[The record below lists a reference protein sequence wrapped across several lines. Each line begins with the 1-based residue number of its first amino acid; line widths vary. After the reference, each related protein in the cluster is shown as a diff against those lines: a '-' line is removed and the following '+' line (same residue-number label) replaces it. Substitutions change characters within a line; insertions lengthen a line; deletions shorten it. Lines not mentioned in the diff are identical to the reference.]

1 MGGPGADSSADAV
14 SAGPRWRT
22 GTLVAVAAC
31 IAGWLSDLDEGVLA
45 VALSTIDADF
55 QVDVQSLQWTINGYL
70 LSFAAVLVPAGR
82 LADAVG
88 GRRVFLAGAALM
100 AMASLVAGLSPSFG
114 VLVGARVAQGA
125 GAGLLVPAAFAL
137 LAESF
142 PRDRL
147 ATAIGWYG
155 AAQGVGLAL
164 GPVAGGAL
172 ADLLSWRWI
181 FFLSLPPILL
191 AIGLVVRSGHRS
203 PGGAP
208 PPRLPA
214 AATLGAAMTLIVVA
228 LIYGPDLPLVPAG
241 LALAA
246 GALVLLVATRS
257 LDRRSRDPLLDLSLF
272 TIPSYAAVVAI
283 RFLGAIGYFAV
294 IVMQAIY
301 LQSVLDHGPLLA
313 GLELLPLAVS
323 VAVVAVMAGRINE
336 RVGPRAPTIAG
347 LALMALTLVVL
358 ATASSESE
366 WWPKLALAYAGFG
379 SGVGLVITSVRTEA
393 MVAVDERRRA
403 VAAGTLQLGYQLGAA
418 LGVAGIALAV
428 SQYGGA
434 QLDDDLQAA
443 GVSLSSLEKRRLSD
457 DELAGKL
464 GSVDVQRELPNLGP
478 GQLDAVVEAMG
489 HAFVAAMNLAMVTCA
504 GLAAAG
510 LVTAVALLGRR
521 PRPLQRDP

>member
-1 MGGPGADSSADAV
+1 MGRLAADSSAHP
-14 SAGPRWRT
+14 AGADPRWRT
-22 GTLVAVAAC
+22 RTLVAAGAC

-45 VALSTIDADF
+45 VALPTIDADF
-55 QVDVQSLQWTINGYL
+55 QVHVQSLQWTINGYL
-70 LSFAAVLVPAGR
+70 LAFAAVLVPAGR

-100 AMASLVAGLSPSFG
+100 AAALLVAGLSPSFG

-137 LAESF
+137 LAETF

-147 ATAIGWYG
+147 GTAVGWYG
-155 AAQGVGLAL
+155 AAQGAGLAV

-181 FFLSLPPILL
+181 FFISLPPILL
-191 AIGLVVRSGHRS
+191 AIGMVLRSGYRS
-203 PGGAP
+203 PGGGV
-208 PPRLPA
+208 PPRLPP

-228 LIYGPDLPLVPAG
+228 LISGPDLPLVPAG

-246 GALVLLVATRS
+246 GVLVLLVATRL
-257 LDRRSRDPLLDLSLF
+257 LDRRAREPLLDLSLF
-272 TIPSYAAVVAI
+272 SIPSYAAVVAI
-283 RFLGAIGYFAV
+283 RFLGAIAYFAL

-301 LQSVLDHGPLLA
+301 LQSVLDHGPLRA

-323 VAVVAVMAGRINE
+323 SAVVAVLAGRVHE
-336 RVGPRAPTIAG
+336 RLGPRAPTIAG
-347 LALMALTLVVL
+347 LVLMTLTLLVL
-358 ATASSESE
+358 ATASSDSD

-379 SGVGLVITSVRTEA
+379 AGGALMITSVRTEA
-393 MVAVDERRRA
+393 IIAVDERRRA

-418 LGVAGIALAV
+418 LGVAGITVAV
-428 SQYGGA
+428 SPYGGA
-434 QLDDDLQAA
+434 LLDDDLRAA
-443 GVSLSSLEKRRLSD
+443 GVSLSSLEKRRLSE

-464 GSVDVQRELPNLGP
+464 GSVDVQSELPGLAP
-478 GQLDAVVEAMG
+478 GQLDAVVDAMS

-504 GLAAAG
+504 GLTAVA
-510 LVTAVALLGRR
+510 LTVAVALLGRR
-521 PRPLQRDP
+521 SRPLTRSA